1 MITRMKYACHLHDN
15 ILNIPCYDHNSSSV
29 SCHFLKLGQIYTY
42 ISHETHVLFTDVHTF
57 QNHGALMEKLGITG
71 FFARENEAGNE

>member
-1 MITRMKYACHLHDN
+1 MTKRHM
-15 ILNIPCYDHNSSSV
+15 NIPCYDHNSSSV